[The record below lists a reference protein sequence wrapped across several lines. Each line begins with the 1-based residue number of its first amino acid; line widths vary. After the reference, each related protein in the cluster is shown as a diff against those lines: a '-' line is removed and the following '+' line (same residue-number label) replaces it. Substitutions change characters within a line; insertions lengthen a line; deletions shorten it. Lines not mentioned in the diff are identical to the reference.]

1 MSDNKNFKHF
11 SRLPELTKALF
22 SFAIFISYGL
32 QCYVPISIIW
42 DNYVGQKIR
51 NSENSTRYQLILRL
65 VTTIFTFLV
74 AAAVP
79 ELGLFISLFGAFC
92 LSILGLAFPAIM
104 EICVLWPDKLGSGMW
119 IMWKDIALVIFA
131 MTGLVAGTY
140 SSLLAIFASMTAK
153 DDAMLAAMMNNTSTP
168 WP

>member
-1 MSDNKNFKHF
+1 
-11 SRLPELTKALF
+11 
-22 SFAIFISYGL
+22 
-32 QCYVPISIIW
+32 
-42 DNYVGQKIR
+42 
-51 NSENSTRYQLILRL
+51 
-65 VTTIFTFLV
+65 
-74 AAAVP
+74 
-79 ELGLFISLFGAFC
+79 
-92 LSILGLAFPAIM
+92 M

-153 DDAMLAAMMNNTSTP
+153 DDAMLATMMNTTSTP